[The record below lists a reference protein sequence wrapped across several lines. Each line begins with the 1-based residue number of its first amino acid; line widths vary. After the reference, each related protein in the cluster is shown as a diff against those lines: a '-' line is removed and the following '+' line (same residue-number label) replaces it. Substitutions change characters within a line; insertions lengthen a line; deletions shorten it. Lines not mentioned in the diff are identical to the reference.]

1 MRSADGDLL
10 GDGLPADGLPAAA
23 RVSDSPASRRCRGCA
38 ASLVGT
44 GRAYYR
50 AETAVVA
57 PAASS
62 FQLPRNCADPKP
74 ELDVTCVACFAAGN
88 LPDGASSAR
97 FARVVSAT
105 RGDERSALAAEGAPG
120 TLHARDSDA
129 EPEPDADANDWTDQE
144 TLTLLEAIERHG
156 EDWSS
161 VASRVAT
168 KNAEQCV
175 RRFARL
181 PVEDAF
187 LEALAKGAVVDATPS
202 ETPSEETPFA
212 GASNP
217 VMAVVAF
224 LATCV
229 GPRVAAA
236 AAKAAL
242 ARLAE
247 AAGDGGGA
255 EGDGADAG
263 GEDLELGPAPPVTR
277 EQAVVAS
284 AEGLAAA
291 AVHAKLLADRDEHEM
306 EKLAV
311 GVVEMQMR
319 KIELKLRQMEDLDA
333 GLARERA
340 AVDRMFA
347 AIAAE
352 RGREEKTRK
361 EAEARAK
368 SAEEEEARRRDAEA
382 AAAKAAAE
390 AAAAAEAER
399 REIAAMLAASAP
411 PAPAP

>member
-1 MRSADGDLL
+1 M
-10 GDGLPADGLPAAA
+10 
-23 RVSDSPASRRCRGCA
+23 
-38 ASLVGT
+38 
-44 GRAYYR
+44 
-50 AETAVVA
+50 
-57 PAASS
+57 
-62 FQLPRNCADPKP
+62 
-74 ELDVTCVACFAAGN
+74 TCVAQPAEPVRCGR
-88 LPDGASSAR
+88 LSS
-97 FARVVSAT
+97 VP
-105 RGDERSALAAEGAPG
+105 LAARRLGDPRRAFR
-120 TLHARDSDA
+120 ARGGGRPNLTRARPVPSRSRRGRERLDG
-129 EPEPDADANDWTDQE
+129 PE
-144 TLTLLEAIERHG
+144 TLTLLEAIEPHG

-181 PVEDAF
+181 PSRTPSSRRSR
-187 LEALAKGAVVDATPS
+187 KGAVVDATPS
-202 ETPSEETPFA
+202 ETPSEETPPR
-212 GASNP
+212 ASNP

-224 LATCV
+224 SPPRRAARRRGGGCV
-229 GPRVAAA
+229 RSRAWP
-236 AAKAAL
+236 
-242 ARLAE
+242 

-361 EAEARAK
+361 EAEARVK
-368 SAEEEEARRRDAEA
+368 SAEEEGRGGGTPRRR
-382 AAAKAAAE
+382 
-390 AAAAAEAER
+390 R
-399 REIAAMLAASAP
+399 RVPPRSRRRRRGGASQRACWLRRRRPRGALRRASRFENKVCVSFSSSPLWSTGPSCVPIRPYSISGATP
-411 PAPAP
+411 PRRRI

>member
-1 MRSADGDLL
+1 MR
-10 GDGLPADGLPAAA
+10 
-23 RVSDSPASRRCRGCA
+23 
-38 ASLVGT
+38 
-44 GRAYYR
+44 
-50 AETAVVA
+50 
-57 PAASS
+57 
-62 FQLPRNCADPKP
+62 
-74 ELDVTCVACFAAGN
+74 
-88 LPDGASSAR
+88 
-97 FARVVSAT
+97 SAT

-236 AAKAAL
+236 APKPRSRAWPRRR
-242 ARLAE
+242 AR
-247 AAGDGGGA
+247 G
-255 EGDGADAG
+255 
-263 GEDLELGPAPPVTR
+263 
-277 EQAVVAS
+277 
-284 AEGLAAA
+284 
-291 AVHAKLLADRDEHEM
+291 
-306 EKLAV
+306 
-311 GVVEMQMR
+311 
-319 KIELKLRQMEDLDA
+319 
-333 GLARERA
+333 
-340 AVDRMFA
+340 
-347 AIAAE
+347 
-352 RGREEKTRK
+352 
-361 EAEARAK
+361 
-368 SAEEEEARRRDAEA
+368 ARRATAPTQVARTSS
-382 AAAKAAAE
+382 
-390 AAAAAEAER
+390 
-399 REIAAMLAASAP
+399 SAP
-411 PAPAP
+411 RRP